1 MECNISLYQYFPKN
15 SDIRANMDTA
25 KLKRII
31 LSFTMILIAL
41 SGCNG
46 TNPDGLEIGSSQ
58 ISPADGMVQMY
69 VPSGNFT
76 MGWNEGKAD
85 EQPEHKVYL
94 DAFWIDQTEVTVGQ
108 YRTCVEAG
116 ACGHPQQGV
125 HHLRNSS
132 EMRRS
137 YYDNEQYFDYPVIFI
152 NWSQANTYCEWAG
165 RRLPTEAEWEKAARG
180 TDGRLYPW
188 GNEEPNPSLLNF
200 DGNIGDTT
208 RVGSYPAGASP
219 YGALDM
225 AGNVWEWVQDWYDAE
240 YYKESPRRNPTGPET
255 GLFFIERGGS
265 FKKSERPVR
274 TTYRH
279 WYIPPLVGNHVV
291 SHSYDGFRCAASIE

>member
-1 MECNISLYQYFPKN
+1 MKNTRKFIFP
-15 SDIRANMDTA
+15 
-25 KLKRII
+25 
-31 LSFTMILIAL
+31 ILILAFFL
-41 SGCNG
+41 MGCSELFKVESN
-46 TNPDGLEIGSSQ
+46 NLVIGSSQ
-58 ISPADGMVQMY
+58 VSPIDGMVQMY
-69 VPSGNFT
+69 VPAGNFI
-76 MGWNEGKAD
+76 MGWNGGKLD
-85 EQPEHKVYL
+85 EQPERKVYL

-108 YRTCVEAG
+108 YRMCVAAG
-116 ACGHPQQGV
+116 VCGHPQQGV
-125 HHLRNSS
+125 HHMRNSS

-137 YYDNEQYFDYPVIFI
+137 YYDNEEYFDFPVIFV
-152 NWSQANTYCEWAG
+152 NWSQAQTYCEWTG

-188 GNEEPNPSLLNF
+188 GNEEPNPSLLNY

-208 RVGSYPAGASP
+208 QVGSYPAGASP

-225 AGNVWEWVQDWYDAE
+225 AGNVWEWVQDWYDKD

-265 FKKSERPVR
+265 YKKSERPVR

-291 SHSYDGFRCAASIE
+291 SHSYDGFRCAESAE

>member
-1 MECNISLYQYFPKN
+1 MLILRKLTFLFIFLAYFLASCSEN
-15 SDIRANMDTA
+15 SGM
-25 KLKRII
+25 
-31 LSFTMILIAL
+31 
-41 SGCNG
+41 G
-46 TNPDGLEIGSSQ
+46 IGSSQ
-58 ISPADGMVQMY
+58 ISLIDNMVQMY
-69 VPSGNFT
+69 VPAGNFT
-76 MGWNEGKAD
+76 MGWEGGKLD

-94 DAFWIDQTEVTVGQ
+94 DAFWIDQTEITVGQ
-108 YRTCVEAG
+108 YRMCVDAG
-116 ACGHPQQGV
+116 VCGHPKQGV
-125 HHLRNSS
+125 HHMRNSS

-137 YYDNEQYFDYPVIFI
+137 YYDNEGYFDYPVIFV
-152 NWSQANTYCEWAG
+152 NWSQAKTYCEWAG

-240 YYKESPRRNPTGPET
+240 YYRDSPKRNPTGPEN

-274 TTYRH
+274 ATYRH

-291 SHSYDGFRCAASIE
+291 SHSYDGFRCAASVD